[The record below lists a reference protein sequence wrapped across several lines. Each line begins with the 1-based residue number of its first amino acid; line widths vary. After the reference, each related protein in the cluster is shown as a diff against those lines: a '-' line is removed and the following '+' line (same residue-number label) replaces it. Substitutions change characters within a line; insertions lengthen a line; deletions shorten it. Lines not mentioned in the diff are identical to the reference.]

1 MYQEKLFLLAMSDHS
16 LLDVITG
23 HMCESMLLFTH
34 IIVPCFPDLY
44 SEPEENLLSNAK
56 KKQKTKKLN
65 MLKISETAKS
75 Y

>member
-34 IIVPCFPDLY
+34 IIVPYFPDLY

-56 KKQKTKKLN
+56 NKLN